1 MRWRWQ
7 SAIHFVRV
15 THTRTQRLQDIAT
28 QFSAQYF
35 TLTPP
40 FLPPSQ
46 RHACILSLSLSL
58 TLSLSVRALRTKRPS
73 LPEERL
79 HSAPR
84 WTRRGQES
92 PHQSAASG
100 QHQAAPSND
109 HRHRF
114 AKTYCC
120 CSPAAFPSFP
130 LYSSSFSSSL
140 TAFAQAEALPK
151 LVLQNKPDAVWD
163 AGLLLASQQCNSR
176 GRWCGE
182 LREECSQP
190 MIQLMM
196 MVWHEAII

>member
-1 MRWRWQ
+1 MAISNSFRQ
-7 SAIHFVRV
+7 SHTQSH
-15 THTRTQRLQDIAT
+15 THTHTKTSGHSHAVFRAIFHLDTT
-28 QFSAQYF
+28 FSSSF
-35 TLTPP
+35 STTCMH
-40 FLPPSQ
+40 F
-46 RHACILSLSLSL
+46 LSLSLCLSL
-58 TLSLSVRALRTKRPS
+58 SVSLSLSLSLSVRALRTKRPS

-151 LVLQNKPDAVWD
+151 FYCTSERCV
-163 AGLLLASQQCNSR
+163 
-176 GRWCGE
+176 GRWLVVGFPAMQIE
-182 LREECSQP
+182 RK
-190 MIQLMM
+190 
-196 MVWHEAII
+196 MVW

>member
-1 MRWRWQ
+1 MAISNSFRQ
-7 SAIHFVRV
+7 SH
-15 THTRTQRLQDIAT
+15 THTHTKTSGHSHAVFRAIFHLDTT
-28 QFSAQYF
+28 FSSSF
-35 TLTPP
+35 STTCMH
-40 FLPPSQ
+40 F
-46 RHACILSLSLSL
+46 LSLSLCLSL
-58 TLSLSVRALRTKRPS
+58 SVSLSLSLSLSVRALRTKRPS

-151 LVLQNKPDAVWD
+151 FYCTSERCV
-163 AGLLLASQQCNSR
+163 
-176 GRWCGE
+176 GRWLVVGFPAMQIE
-182 LREECSQP
+182 RK
-190 MIQLMM
+190 
-196 MVWHEAII
+196 MVW